1 MIFSDATLHEM
12 VERHPRTTDGL
23 LSISGVGQHKLTH
36 YGDDFLKVL
45 NNYDA

>member
-12 VERHPRTTDGL
+12 VERHPRTTDDL